1 MIMRYKEDKLYLIIV
16 SKILVLIYE
25 GIYYIWT

>member
-1 MIMRYKEDKLYLIIV
+1 MIMRYKEDKLYLVIV

-25 GIYYIWT
+25 GIYYI

>member
-1 MIMRYKEDKLYLIIV
+1 MIMRYKEDKLYLVIV